1 MLDSESSSQTRTHTS
16 CWAFRPISES
26 PTPEGVCRTL
36 GPVITIENEVCEEH
50 RGPVWRKEGKRCSV
64 PKAAGKRENHIVGGA
79 RGGLVLIT
87 SKMLC
92 YQGCHPLPFK
102 GKDKSLF

>member
-1 MLDSESSSQTRTHTS
+1 M
-16 CWAFRPISES
+16 
-26 PTPEGVCRTL
+26 
-36 GPVITIENEVCEEH
+36 
-50 RGPVWRKEGKRCSV
+50 WRKEGKRCSV